1 MAVPNPTRTGKEKK
15 DENERVKVEE
25 RKGRKRIEEWES
37 TGGEGRLM
45 QIKGRKGKIREKIRK
60 WKRLTS
66 V

>member
-1 MAVPNPTRTGKEKK
+1 MKEI
-15 DENERVKVEE
+15 KVEE
-25 RKGRKRIEEWES
+25 RKGRNRIEEWES

-45 QIKGRKGKIREKIRK
+45 QMKGRKGKRREKIRR